1 MLMNSSTSDKEGNI
15 KKMFDS
21 IAFRYDFLN
30 HLTSF
35 GVDKIWRK
43 KAMGMISSRI
53 PGSVIL
59 DVATGT
65 ADLAIEASKY
75 NPSSIKGIDVSDKML
90 EIGRF
95 KLLKKG
101 VQDKIE
107 LFLAASEDIPFETNS
122 FDIVISAFGVRNFD
136 DLERGLLEMNRVLK
150 IGGKVLIL
158 EFSKPS
164 VPVLSHIYRFY
175 FIKILPLVG
184 RVVSKDKDAYSY
196 LPRSVM
202 EFPEGNDFLRVLT
215 RTGYSDVAQKPLTFG
230 IVSVYTGVK
239 GN

>member
-1 MLMNSSTSDKEGNI
+1 MNSSTSDKEGNI

-90 EIGRF
+90 EIGRL

-122 FDIVISAFGVRNFD
+122 FDIVISVLGVRNFD
-136 DLERGLLEMNRVLK
+136 DLESGLMEMNRVLK
-150 IGGKVLIL
+150 IGGKSAYTGC
-158 EFSKPS
+158 FQT
-164 VPVLSHIYRFY
+164 
-175 FIKILPLVG
+175 PLFCA
-184 RVVSKDKDAYSY
+184 KSY
-196 LPRSVM
+196 LQVLFYKNTALGGKGSFKRQRCLQLSSKVGDGVPRRQRFFKGFDKNGLFRCCPKTSYFRDSV
-202 EFPEGNDFLRVLT
+202 GLYR
-215 RTGYSDVAQKPLTFG
+215 G
-230 IVSVYTGVK
+230 
-239 GN
+239 